1 MTVIKSSLNVLPG
14 WMVLFVDFLVL
25 LHAGILSFI
34 IVGNFN
40 LVNFTNSQFLLGSIS
55 FAFLGAAASF
65 YFRNHEV
72 SSEDNVINEMAS
84 ILKTMMVTLTLF
96 LLFHLGSVQLFGK
109 GLFNGSFSFL
119 AMISGFSVFGTLF
132 FRLVIRQAIDY
143 LNGQHSVQQKFL
155 IIGNP
160 ANTSLTRKTIQKL
173 GFPMQLIKAYISE
186 TPVRDGQKIL
196 STPIYNNDI
205 DLKDVIEQHQITD
218 VVLSPN
224 LNSIAQKRDYIDKS
238 LKAGI
243 RPSIMKIKNPWTL
256 NNVSGLGI
264 KKVMVEDYLAEDQ
277 IILNDKQLYQYINQ
291 QTILLAGAGG
301 TLGQEISRQ
310 LLFLNPSH
318 LILVDQD
325 EEGLAVLENKIK
337 ALQLQTQITSVVVDI
352 RNKSRLRTVFEEHNP
367 DMVYHAAMY
376 NDPSLMEI
384 YSEEALKIHILGTK
398 NLADLSEDFKVGRF
412 VLVSSDH
419 AVLPREVTG
428 ASKRLAEMYVQLLSS
443 KKSFSPKKT
452 KFIII
457 RHGEIL
463 GVNDQVIH
471 NIRKD
476 VKSGKPVHI
485 HHPKTTKSFYSLAET
500 VKFILT
506 SSILGQGGETY
517 VLDKNNAI
525 KLFDLV
531 QKIVQLDEKN
541 ITTEV
546 RVHFNKNIRPIE
558 SPSTFNKNSEYLLP
572 TSYEDIFLAVPI
584 KLNLDGIE
592 EKIEQLD
599 AVLQQN
605 NPITLI
611 KFFKSI
617 IPDFVSNNKFIEL
630 SERMN

>member
-1 MTVIKSSLNVLPG
+1 MIKSSLNVLPG

-25 LHAGILSFI
+25 LHAGILSFL

-40 LVNFTNSQFLLGSIS
+40 LINFSNSGFLLGSSI
-55 FAFLGAAASF
+55 FAMLGMLSSYIF
-65 YFRNHEV
+65 NNHEV
-72 SSEDNVINEMAS
+72 SSEDNIIHEMAS
-84 ILKTMMVTLTLF
+84 IIKTMMLTLTLF
-96 LLFHLGSVQLFGK
+96 LLFHFGSIYIFEIT
-109 GLFNGSFSFL
+109 LFNGSFAFM
-119 AMISGFSVFGTLF
+119 AMISGFSLFGTLF

-143 LNGQHSVQQKFL
+143 LNAQQSVQQKFL
-155 IIGNP
+155 IVGNP
-160 ANTSLTRKTIQKL
+160 SSSSLTRKTIQKL
-173 GFPMQLIKAYISE
+173 GFPIQLIKAYISE
-186 TPVRDGQKIL
+186 SSVRTGQKIL
-196 STPIYNNDI
+196 SAPIYGNDI
-205 DLKDVIEQHQITD
+205 EIKNVIEQHQITD

-224 LNSIAQKRDYIDKS
+224 LNSIAQKRSYIEQS

-243 RPSIMKIKNPWTL
+243 RPSILKIKSPWTL

-277 IILNDKQLYQYINQ
+277 IILNDKHLYQYINH

-301 TLGQEISRQ
+301 NLGQEICRQ
-310 LLFLNPSH
+310 LLFLNPTH

-325 EEGLAVLENKIK
+325 EEGLAILENKIK
-337 ALQLQTQITSVVVDI
+337 TLQLKTTVTSVVVDI
-352 RNKSRLRTVFEEHNP
+352 RNKSRLRTVFETHTP
-367 DMVYHAAMY
+367 DMVYNAAMY
-376 NDPSLMEI
+376 NDPSLMEV
-384 YSEEALKIHILGTK
+384 YSEEALQIHIQGTK
-398 NLADLSEDFKVGRF
+398 NLVDLSKDFEVGRF
-412 VLVSSDH
+412 VLVSSDQ
-419 AVLPREVTG
+419 AVQPREVTG
-428 ASKRLAEMYVQLLSS
+428 ASKRLAEMYVQHISA
-443 KKSFSPKKT
+443 KKSFSAKKT

-457 RHGEIL
+457 RHGDIL

-476 VKSGKPVHI
+476 IRSGKPVHI

-517 VLDKNNAI
+517 ILDKNNAI
-525 KLFDLV
+525 KLVDLV
-531 QKIVQLDEKN
+531 QKIVQLDQEN

-546 RVHFNKNIRPIE
+546 RVHYNKNIRPIE

-584 KLNLDGIE
+584 KTNLEGIE
-592 EKIEQLD
+592 DKIEQLET
-599 AVLQQN
+599 VLKQN

-611 KFFKSI
+611 KYFKSI
-617 IPDFVSNNKFIEL
+617 VPDFVSNNKFIEL